1 MRSYIAEEIHW
12 IAPASV
18 MFQELHWIGVGLCR
32 YRARE
37 REVEL
42 WHLCIRMIEVGADR
56 FRIPDIMFNPSLLQT
71 IPGMEK
77 FGAEANAPLQG
88 LPQMVIDSINKCD
101 VDIRRELFSS
111 IMVS

>member
-18 MFQELHWIGVGLCR
+18 MFQELHRIGVGLCR

-42 WHLCIRMIEVGADR
+42 WHLWVRMIEVGADR
-56 FRIPDIMFNPSLLQT
+56 FRIPDIMFNPSLLQVLT
-71 IPGMEK
+71 VMGVLCMIKMLLTFVSCRPEGFM
-77 FGAEANAPLQG
+77 L
-88 LPQMVIDSINKCD
+88 
-101 VDIRRELFSS
+101 LFLGSTT
-111 IMVS
+111 V

>member
-1 MRSYIAEEIHW
+1 LILINLR
-12 IAPASV
+12 
-18 MFQELHWIGVGLCR
+18 GL
-32 YRARE
+32 A
-37 REVEL
+37 
-42 WHLCIRMIEVGADR
+42 
-56 FRIPDIMFNPSLLQT
+56 QT
-71 IPGMEK
+71 IPGIEK

>member
-18 MFQELHWIGVGLCR
+18 MFQELQWIGVGLCR

-42 WHLCIRMIEVGADR
+42 WHLWVRMIEVGADR
-56 FRIPDIMFNPSLLQT
+56 FRIPDIMFNPSLLQVLT
-71 IPGMEK
+71 VMGVFCMIKMLLT
-77 FGAEANAPLQG
+77 F
-88 LPQMVIDSINKCD
+88 
-101 VDIRRELFSS
+101 
-111 IMVS
+111 VSCWPEGFMLLLLGSTTV